1 MGFLDSILGKT
12 KLPESKTEKLFA
24 ISTAEVTLETKF
36 NLKPDGAAAVCIK
49 PLESS
54 RYETARSEIEGLLNI
69 SSKETKTEYSVQTD
83 SYNYLWV
90 TLKDLDFD
98 DLVATVQMVSSTLID
113 EGFGTQLL
121 AAVYRFKGNTTVYW
135 IYSFKGGA
143 YYPFVPSGP
152 SQRDNAFEL
161 RLKLVMD
168 IELPI
173 VKDLTRWYPL
183 WGMPI

>member
-12 KLPESKTEKLFA
+12 RLPESKTEKLFA
-24 ISTAEVTLETKF
+24 LSTAEVTLETKF
-36 NLKPDGAAAVCIK
+36 NLLPDGAAAVCIK
-49 PLESS
+49 PVESS
-54 RYETARSEIEGLLNI
+54 RYEAARSEIEGLLRI
-69 SSKETKTEYSVQTD
+69 SARETRSEYSVQKD

-90 TLKDLDFD
+90 VIRDPDFD

-135 IYSFKGGA
+135 IYSFKEGA
-143 YYPFVPSGP
+143 YYPFVPLGQN
-152 SQRDNAFEL
+152 QRDNALEL
-161 RLKLVMD
+161 RLKSVMES
-168 IELPI
+168 ELPT